1 MQPLPPEL
9 LAIVAEYFTPRNA
22 IQPCCV
28 CRTWNM
34 AFSPVIWRRYT
45 LESHDPRE
53 EINRQALIRNAPHI
67 RHLTF
72 DRLDLLIKF
81 DLSCTQLTHLVFT
94 GRYRS
99 LSPSDEDQ
107 DWRKLAR
114 FIEQNPWL
122 GKISI
127 SASKYDI
134 PVDFWT
140 ALPLCPSWDI
150 SSASADPSE
159 LFWAACW
166 SVAELNITNTE
177 VFDTTEF
184 FNDAQGVYTN
194 MKRITLPNSATA
206 SSVALV
212 LEQCPNLTSFAMD
225 LWDGC
230 SFEVVAATLGGMLE
244 QGRLPHLDSLGLT
257 SHVQD
262 DDLASCIQAMSSVL
276 DLDCT
281 STFFGPLAF
290 AALEPKFAT
299 LRTLQVQKCQCVSGD
314 MIQTILES
322 CPALE
327 ELVSTSIP
335 ARLIMDGRPW
345 ACLGLKKLV
354 LDFYLDSGTGL
365 QAQSSAVFGQ
375 LGRLTRLKTLMI
387 GDSLS
392 FLHSSFQGLDFRLQ
406 SGLGQL
412 AGLERL
418 ATLDFGQTR
427 QELGVDDVAWM
438 KRHLKE
444 LTAVLGTCNNPVG
457 LYGRVARFWNTVR
470 PRKAMM
476 QRKKIRRRSGQVNA
490 EGVPVG
496 DVAD

>member
-1 MQPLPPEL
+1 
-9 LAIVAEYFTPRNA
+9 
-22 IQPCCV
+22 
-28 CRTWNM
+28 
-34 AFSPVIWRRYT
+34 
-45 LESHDPRE
+45 
-53 EINRQALIRNAPHI
+53 
-67 RHLTF
+67 
-72 DRLDLLIKF
+72 
-81 DLSCTQLTHLVFT
+81 
-94 GRYRS
+94 
-99 LSPSDEDQ
+99 
-107 DWRKLAR
+107 
-114 FIEQNPWL
+114 
-122 GKISI
+122 
-127 SASKYDI
+127 
-134 PVDFWT
+134 
-140 ALPLCPSWDI
+140 
-150 SSASADPSE
+150 
-159 LFWAACW
+159 
-166 SVAELNITNTE
+166 
-177 VFDTTEF
+177 
-184 FNDAQGVYTN
+184 

-225 LWDGC
+225 LWDDC
-230 SFEVVAATLGGMLE
+230 SFEVVATTLGGMLE

-257 SHVQD
+257 SHVRD

-276 DLDCT
+276 DLELS
-281 STFFGPLAF
+281 STFFYPLAF

-299 LRTLQVQKCQCVSGD
+299 LRTLQVQKCQCVSGE

-327 ELVSTSIP
+327 ELVSTSIS
-335 ARLIMDGRPW
+335 ARLIMEGRPW

-354 LDFYLDSGTGL
+354 LDFYVDSGTGL

-412 AGLERL
+412 AGLKRL

-444 LTAVLGTCNNPVG
+444 LTAVLGANAPHIRQLTCKEVSSIGQFLIPCTKLTDLTIWLDYQGELTATDPVEDWDRFSMLIRQNPRLSKVAISMSGKSATDNFWAAVSSIARVEISNMQMSEQDIRTFWTGCKTIQELSIDNVG
-457 LYGRVARFWNTVR
+457 PIDDIDNTCFFTGAQESFVYSDLRRIAVLDRMFDSPACWN
-470 PRKAMM
+470 KATYH
-476 QRKKIRRRSGQVNA
+476 
-490 EGVPVG
+490 
-496 DVAD
+496 D